1 MDDTIM
7 SNELKSE
14 HEVGQAIRAAQA
26 KTQTEQAITHTAQAQ
41 THTDQAKTRTAQAE
55 TQAEQA
61 GVRTEQSQ
69 TKANQNHT
77 RLTQAAT
84 QSEQDQTRTAQA
96 ATEIAQARTWTM
108 EQALRASELSY
119 RRLFEAAQDG
129 ILILDVVTGRVTDV
143 NPFVVKLLGYSRAE
157 MLGKTLGELSPFKDV
172 VSNQAMLE
180 RLQLEGYV
188 RYEDLPLKTKD
199 RRHVDVE
206 FVSNIY
212 EAGERKVIQCNIRDI
227 TRRKQA
233 EMTSN
238 MLAAIVESSDD
249 AIIGKDLDGN
259 ITSWNKGAEKI
270 FGYTAREMLGTSIL
284 QLIPADQQE
293 EENELLE
300 KIKQGESVL
309 HFETR
314 RQTKNGRLID
324 VSVTAS
330 PIHDAGG
337 RAIGVS
343 KVARDITA
351 RKQAEHSLRESEE
364 KFRQIAETINEVF
377 WITDPTMSQMIYISP
392 AYEKIWGRTCQSL
405 YAAPYTWLD
414 AVHPEDRERVIRRA
428 KTSLATG
435 EYNEFY
441 RITRPDGSLRWI
453 HDRAVPLRNA
463 AGEIHRLIGTAED
476 ITETRKLEDAFR
488 QSQKMESIGQLAG
501 GIAHDF
507 NNILG
512 AIGGNLELAKMD
524 AAGHPEILESLGN
537 ISDASQRA
545 GDLVRQILT
554 FSRQN
559 RPEREPLK
567 LNHVV
572 LEALKLLRSS
582 VPATIRI
589 QTELTET
596 PAVLAN
602 RTAIHQLIMNLGTNA
617 WHAMRDQTGVLKV
630 EMNVLEVDEN
640 FVKTHPDLGPGRY
653 VQLSVSDTGCG
664 MDRATQEHIF
674 EPFFTTKGV
683 GQGTGLGLAVVH
695 GIMKS
700 HDGGISVYS
709 QPGRG
714 TKFHLYFPVIETE
727 VVEGKIEAAP
737 IPHGNG
743 EHILLV
749 DDEAAL
755 VGAGKR
761 MLERLGYIVT
771 TKTSSSEA
779 LEAVRDHPETFDLV
793 ITDLTMPG
801 MDGAGLGSQLLQLQ
815 PDLPIII
822 TTGYS
827 GVMTA
832 EKVRELGFR
841 ELLSKPSTLRTLG
854 ETVHRVLQPTA
865 SSKTCFIGNDQ

>member
-1 MDDTIM
+1 MNSDQQ
-7 SNELKSE
+7 
-14 HEVGQAIRAAQA
+14 HENTADRAARAAQA
-26 KTQTEQAITHTAQAQ
+26 ETQTEQA
-41 THTDQAKTRTAQAE
+41 KTRCAQDE
-55 TQAEQA
+55 PQAEQA
-61 GVRTEQSQ
+61 GIRAEQSQ
-69 TKANQNHT
+69 TRADQNNT
-77 RLTQAAT
+77 RLAQPATQTGQDQIRIVQAAM
-84 QSEQDQTRTAQA
+84 QLE
-96 ATEIAQARTWTM
+96 QARTRSM

-129 ILILDVVTGRVTDV
+129 ILILDVATGRITDV
-143 NPFVVKLLGYSRAE
+143 NPFLVNLLGFSRAE
-157 MLGKTLGELSPFKDV
+157 MLGKTVGELSPFKDV
-172 VSNQAMLE
+172 VSNQAMLA

-188 RYEDLPLKTKD
+188 RYEDMPLKTKD
-199 RRHVDVE
+199 HRDIDVE

-212 EAGERKVIQCNIRDI
+212 QVGDLKVIQCNIRDI
-227 TRRKQA
+227 TRRKHA
-233 EMTSN
+233 ELTSN
-238 MLAAIVESSDD
+238 LLAAIVESSDD
-249 AIIGKDLDGN
+249 AIIGKDLNGS

-270 FGYTAREMLGTSIL
+270 FGYTAGEMLGTSIL
-284 QLIPADQQE
+284 RLIPADRQE
-293 EENELLE
+293 EEKRILE
-300 KIKQGESVL
+300 KIRQGESVL

-314 RQTKNGRLID
+314 RQTKDGRQID

-330 PIHDAGG
+330 PIKGADG

-343 KVARDITA
+343 KVARDITG
-351 RKQAEHSLRESEE
+351 RKQAEHLLRESEE
-364 KFRQIAETINEVF
+364 KFRQIAENINEVF
-377 WITDPTMSQMIYISP
+377 WITDPTMRRMIYVSP

-405 YAAPYTWLD
+405 YAAPHTWLD

-428 KTSLATG
+428 ATRLATG
-435 EYNEFY
+435 EYNEVY

-463 AGEIHRLIGTAED
+463 AGEIHRLIGTAGD
-476 ITETRKLEDAFR
+476 VTENRKLEDAFR
-488 QSQKMESIGQLAG
+488 QAQKMESIGQLAG

-507 NNILG
+507 NNILS
-512 AIGGNLELAKMD
+512 AIVANLELAKMD
-524 AAGHPEILESLGN
+524 AAGHPALLEPLEN
-537 ISDASQRA
+537 ISHASRRA
-545 GDLVRQILT
+545 AELVRQILT

-617 WHAMRDQTGVLKV
+617 WQAMRDQTGVLKV
-630 EMNVLEVDEN
+630 EMNALEVDEN

-700 HDGGISVYS
+700 HDGGVSVYS
-709 QPGRG
+709 QPGQG

-727 VVEGKIEAAP
+727 IAEEKLEAAP
-737 IPHGNG
+737 IPRGNG
-743 EHILLV
+743 EHILFV
-749 DDEAAL
+749 DDEDALAGAA
-755 VGAGKR
+755 KK
-761 MLERLGYIVT
+761 MLERLGYTVT
-771 TKTSSSEA
+771 TTTSPTEA
-779 LEAVRDHPETFDLV
+779 LAAVRAQPEAFDLV

-801 MDGAGLGSQLLQLQ
+801 MDGARLGGQLLQLQ
-815 PDLPIII
+815 PNLPIIL

-827 GVMTA
+827 GLMTA

-841 ELLSKPSTLRTLG
+841 ELLSKPCTLRTLG
-854 ETVHRVLQPTA
+854 ETVHRALPPAA
-865 SSKTCFIGNDQ
+865 SSKT